1 MNTIFGARKMTP
13 NNTQGNNFDHWLD
26 SYAARANTLSVS
38 EVRALFAVVSRPEV
52 VSLAGGMPYVSA
64 LPKEL
69 LSASFESM
77 MESRGNYALQYGG
90 GQGDLQLRDQI
101 REVMALEGISS
112 SVEDIVITTGS
123 QQGLD
128 LLGGLFLDAGD
139 VVMAE
144 SPSYVGALGIFRHY
158 EAHVKHVHTDD
169 QGMDPDALEADIKR
183 LKAEGRHIKFIYL
196 VPNFGNPSGVTLTEE
211 RRHRI
216 VEIARRE
223 HILILEDNPYGLLY
237 FGEKPPVAMRSYEE
251 DCVIYL
257 GSFSKIFAPG
267 FRVGY
272 VLAPPAIRDKL
283 VLANESALLSPS
295 TCTQMLISEYLDKS
309 DWKSQIDTFRGVYRE
324 RRDAALTAM
333 KDYLPHL
340 ETTRPDGG
348 FYLWVTLPEGI
359 DSKAM
364 LPLAVKE
371 LVAYTPGT
379 AFFANGTGQ
388 RYLRVSYCYPTP
400 ENINLGIKR
409 LASVINLQTEL
420 LETFNAK

>member
-1 MNTIFGARKMTP
+1 MSNETP
-13 NNTQGNNFDHWLD
+13 RGNNFDHWLD

-52 VSLAGGMPYVSA
+52 VSLAGGMPFVSA

-69 LSASFESM
+69 MEASFDSM
-77 MESRGNYALQYGG
+77 MTERGNYALQYGG
-90 GQGDLQLRDQI
+90 GQGDLRLRDQI
-101 REVMALEGISS
+101 REVMALEGIHA

-139 VVMAE
+139 VVLAE

-158 EAHVKHVHTDD
+158 EAHVEHLHTDHE
-169 QGMDPDALEADIKR
+169 GLDPDALEASIKQ
-183 LKAEGRHIKFIYL
+183 LKSEGRRIKFLYL

-216 VEIARRE
+216 VEICRRE

-257 GSFSKIFAPG
+257 GSFSKILAPG
-267 FRVGY
+267 LRVGY

-295 TCTQMLISEYLDKS
+295 TFTQMLISEYLAKS
-309 DWKSQIDTFRGVYRE
+309 DWQGQIDTFRGIYRE
-324 RRDAALTAM
+324 RRDAALDAM
-333 KDYLPHL
+333 KEYLPHL
-340 ETTRPDGG
+340 HTTRPDGG
-348 FYLWVTLPEGI
+348 FYLWVTLPDGI

-364 LPLAVKE
+364 LPLAVTE

-379 AFFANGTGQ
+379 AFFANGTGHN
-388 RYLRVSYCYPTP
+388 YLRISFCYPTP
-400 ENINLGIKR
+400 ENINVGVKR
-409 LASVINLQTEL
+409 LATVINRQTEL
-420 LETFNAK
+420 LDTFIK